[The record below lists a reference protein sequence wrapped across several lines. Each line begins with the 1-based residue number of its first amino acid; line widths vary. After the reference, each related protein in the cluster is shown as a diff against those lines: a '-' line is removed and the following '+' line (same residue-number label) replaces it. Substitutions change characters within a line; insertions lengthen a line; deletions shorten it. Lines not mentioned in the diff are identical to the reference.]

1 MIIIVMG
8 VSGCGK
14 STIGK
19 FLSEKLSLPFIEADD
34 FHSKESVLKMSS
46 GIPLTDEDRWPWL
59 QSLSYELK
67 LRQNEGAILAC
78 SALKEEYRKIL
89 QQDLH
94 EKIIWIYLEGS
105 EEIIKQRI
113 KNRKGHF
120 MPEALLRSQIATLEF
135 PSYAYSFSIEKE
147 PQLIASEII
156 ALLKIH
162 S

>member
-94 EKIIWIYLEGS
+94 EKIIWIYLE
-105 EEIIKQRI
+105 
-113 KNRKGHF
+113 
-120 MPEALLRSQIATLEF
+120 
-135 PSYAYSFSIEKE
+135 
-147 PQLIASEII
+147 
-156 ALLKIH
+156 
-162 S
+162 